1 MRASQRNRER
11 DDVDPCVSV
20 PNIQGPLY
28 KEGERERWS
37 GEGLRSRL
45 QIWGMEGRNAYEEG
59 NSTRSSH
66 RGSTES
72 YRVRC
77 HRRIRSGQLASC
89 MYMELKRSI
98 EIATEPQT
106 PIYTSAYTFV
116 KMKTSKRK
124 KTPFTFVMKS

>member
-28 KEGERERWS
+28 KEGEREWWS

-66 RGSTES
+66 TIGVVQSHTVSGAIDES
-72 YRVRC
+72 DQVSSHLVCIWSSRD
-77 HRRIRSGQLASC
+77 L
-89 MYMELKRSI
+89 
-98 EIATEPQT
+98 
-106 PIYTSAYTFV
+106 
-116 KMKTSKRK
+116 
-124 KTPFTFVMKS
+124 